1 MDMLEA
7 AVVPARE
14 RSIEIFGNKK
24 TLDQLRGT
32 PTVPAK
38 SLMLVRGGFGGVG
51 EVG

>member
-24 TLDQLRGT
+24 TLDQLQGT
-32 PTVPAK
+32 GLYLFWPPI
-38 SLMLVRGGFGGVG
+38 FGLAAGDG
-51 EVG
+51 STI